1 MSVRVAPRHEMSE
14 IVGPGL
20 ESGDK
25 AVEILDRG
33 VLVVRSAVG
42 RVSCGRPV
50 EVEAD
55 DVESQ
60 ALSDD
65 VDDSLAGVGILA
77 SPPVVAQRANSR
89 QSQASPLERPGMICM
104 TCPPLGSGLAAALR
118 FEFLVMILR
127 TRFAGRTNS
136 FKHPGVIRSKP
147 MN

>member
-1 MSVRVAPRHEMSE
+1 MSE
-14 IVGPGL
+14 IVDPGP
-20 ESGDK
+20 ESRDK

-60 ALSDD
+60 ALGDD
-65 VDDSLAGVGILA
+65 VDDSLAGIGIRA
-77 SPPVVAQRANSR
+77 SSPAVAQLANSR

-104 TCPPLGSGLAAALR
+104 TCPPFGAGFAAVLR

-127 TRFAGRTNS
+127 TRFAGMTNS